1 MNDITDNNHLLPLFQ
16 VGQRV
21 RILPNKNY
29 PPTKAKGGIR
39 YGIIQG
45 KTQHP
50 GMNLMNVQLPN
61 GNNGTNA
68 KGEWAYVVASYA
80 SPNAGAMWFTA
91 AGLQPMKR
99 AAKIIEN
106 KV

>member
-1 MNDITDNNHLLPLFQ
+1 MNIPDTDPNAPRFQ

-29 PPTKAKGGIR
+29 PPTKSPGGIR

-45 KTQHP
+45 STQHP
-50 GMNLMNVQLPN
+50 GMNLMNRQLPN
-61 GNNGTNA
+61 GYNDVNA
-68 KGEWAYVVASYA
+68 SGEWAYVVASYA

-99 AAKIIEN
+99 DRKP
-106 KV
+106 